1 MLAAEKEGV
10 AGANSIEPTAD
21 GINAYLMDMS
31 LRAEQHTGAVGA
43 GKLAHFRS
51 TVQQLQDVVLRDPQA
66 RDLIARRL
74 SLLKSSV
81 AKSQKLQDHDSVYLA
96 PYVDDLD
103 NYLQGVLNEVNK
115 VEIPTLEEEDEDKA
129 VKGAQTLHTRM
140 ATSSS
145 ASSVSAQVAVLPN
158 AGAIKSALAALV
170 TAADKL
176 NKVLV

>member
-115 VEIPTLEEEDEDKA
+115 VEIPTLEEDEDKA
-129 VKGAQTLHTRM
+129 VKGAQTLHTRI

-158 AGAIKSALAALV
+158 ARSIKSALSALV